1 MDAIMDIAYD
11 AELDLYADRERGV
24 SASLVSVDGD
34 TGAEV
39 VEDEL
44 AFVREQYLD
53 NAVSFL

>member
-1 MDAIMDIAYD
+1 MDIAYD